1 MDTTT
6 FMQRVLPA
14 AGNIV
19 ICALKPAKPKDIF
32 WNHSNCSTVAEATAA
47 VSAVDSSKNLTAYFA
62 VGTHTNNSAANAS
75 GKPKIKRTKATA
87 AYFKSLALDLD
98 CGAGK
103 PYPTKRDGLAA
114 RAKVG
119 YLPSEL
125 GLYGDMTGRDTLR
138 LFARLNQNP
147 VDPRYLGELQERLQL
162 PDSDL
167 RRKVREYSS
176 GMKRKL
182 GILQAL
188 QNDPPLLIMDE
199 PTEGLDPLM
208 QDSFYDLL
216 HSLQQRGRT
225 IFFSSHVLSE
235 VERVCQRVALMR
247 RGELVLLASV
257 EEARKLAPREVRVTF
272 RANVPAPAGP
282 WEVVRAEPQ
291 RWHLKVQGPLAPLL
305 QDLAALPADDMEVS
319 EAKLEDAV
327 RGFYRGDAA

>member
-1 MDTTT
+1 M
-6 FMQRVLPA
+6 
-14 AGNIV
+14 
-19 ICALKPAKPKDIF
+19 
-32 WNHSNCSTVAEATAA
+32 
-47 VSAVDSSKNLTAYFA
+47 
-62 VGTHTNNSAANAS
+62 
-75 GKPKIKRTKATA
+75 
-87 AYFKSLALDLD
+87 
-98 CGAGK
+98 
-103 PYPTKRDGLAA
+103 
-114 RAKVG
+114 
-119 YLPSEL
+119 
-125 GLYGDMTGRDTLR
+125 
-138 LFARLNQNP
+138 LFRS
-147 VDPRYLGELQERLQL
+147 
-162 PDSDL
+162 DSDL

-305 QDLAALPADDMEVS
+305 QDLAALPVDDMEVS